1 MNLLS
6 SDEAN
11 TKTLLESLPKRQ
23 AKIVDFIGGGAP
35 GNGNDLASMSWD
47 EIDRS
52 GRLAELKNSY
62 PELYRKK
69 FDETFKK

>member
-1 MNLLS
+1 
-6 SDEAN
+6 
-11 TKTLLESLPKRQ
+11 
-23 AKIVDFIGGGAP
+23 
-35 GNGNDLASMSWD
+35 MSWD